1 MGQGTP
7 HGPTLAGS
15 EEPPV
20 HARWG
25 VAGPVLPFPVHPR
38 ARLRAPT
45 IGPSAYAPIGWSRAS
60 RSGKPTSKGILTM
73 GRCRPLSTDEIE
85 AMKAH
90 CHTPRGR
97 AILAFFERT
106 GY

>member
-38 ARLRAPT
+38 ARGCA
-45 IGPSAYAPIGWSRAS
+45 
-60 RSGKPTSKGILTM
+60 
-73 GRCRPLSTDEIE
+73 RP
-85 AMKAH
+85 
-90 CHTPRGR
+90 R
-97 AILAFFERT
+97 
-106 GY
+106 